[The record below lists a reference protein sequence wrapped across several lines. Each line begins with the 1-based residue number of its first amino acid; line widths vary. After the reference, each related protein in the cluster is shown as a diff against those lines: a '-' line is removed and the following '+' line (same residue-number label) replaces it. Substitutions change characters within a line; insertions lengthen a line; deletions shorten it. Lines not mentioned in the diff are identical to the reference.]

1 MAQYLDKDGLIYYHN
16 KLKTTI
22 LDKKLDATT
31 AENTYY
37 PKAGGTIGGSVVI
50 TGDLTVN
57 GTQHINNTENLNV
70 KTPMIYS
77 NADGGTLA
85 QLGGIGIKKNATDVY
100 GIVYDPTDDAVKL
113 GLGKSD
119 ASGTYTFNTGEG
131 HPIAI
136 RDDST
141 NITNNHIIK
150 WDSTKKKLVDAG
162 KSIDDINASINA
174 KYTKPS
180 GGIPKSDLDAG
191 VKASLDK
198 ADTALQSHQSLD
210 NYAKLDSVNTF
221 AKHINLTQG
230 PEAYIDFGNG
240 SKFYGTYIAVSDNT
254 ITFPNGKSGTVALI
268 EDIPTVIYYSAG
280 THITIG
286 DDNKINA
293 VWPTAS
299 DVGYAGI
306 NKTGTITGIT
316 MNGVSQGTSG
326 VVDLGTVITSHQSLA
341 DYAKLSDANTFAKLN
356 TFNSGVQI
364 PNGGPFNIGTKA
376 AEAPWVG
383 IASKEN
389 VTATLTH
396 NTLVTGKSGGISD
409 TIGYIATG
417 SFTPT
422 GTNIRNVS
430 ITAVGPI
437 GTPTASYNGSE
448 IIWKIYAQTA
458 NASVSGTVTY
468 ISDDTVSSPAFVS
481 HTHGAAGQEFYALL
495 PPNKSGTLAL
505 VEDISNNVSTIPNE
519 DIDKLFV

>member
-1 MAQYLDKDGLIYYHN
+1 MAQYLDKEGLNYYHN

-100 GIVYDPTDDAVKL
+100 GIVYDPADDAVKL

-119 ASGTYTFNTGEG
+119 ASGTYTFNTDEG
-131 HPIAI
+131 NPVAI

-141 NITNNHIIK
+141 KITNDHILK
-150 WDSTKKKLVDAG
+150 WDGTKKKLIDAG
-162 KSIDDINASINA
+162 KSINDINASINA

-180 GGIPKSDLDAG
+180 SGIPKSDLDAG

-198 ADTALQSHQSLD
+198 ADTALQSHQSL
-210 NYAKLDSVNTF
+210 
-221 AKHINLTQG
+221 
-230 PEAYIDFGNG
+230 
-240 SKFYGTYIAVSDNT
+240 
-254 ITFPNGKSGTVALI
+254 
-268 EDIPTVIYYSAG
+268 
-280 THITIG
+280 
-286 DDNKINA
+286 
-293 VWPTAS
+293 
-299 DVGYAGI
+299 
-306 NKTGTITGIT
+306 
-316 MNGVSQGTSG
+316 
-326 VVDLGTVITSHQSLA
+326 A
-341 DYAKLSDANTFAKLN
+341 DYAKLSGANTFAKLN
-356 TFNSGVQI
+356 TFDGGIQI
-364 PNGGPFNIGTKA
+364 PNGGAFNIGTKA
-376 AEAPWVG
+376 ADAPWVG

-396 NTLVTGKSGGISD
+396 NHIVRGKAGGIAD
-409 TIGYIATG
+409 TIGYLATG

-430 ITAVGPI
+430 ITSEGAPNCW
-437 GTPTASYNGSE
+437 ANYNGTE
-448 IIWKIYAQTA
+448 ITWRIYAQSA
-458 NASVSGTVTY
+458 NASVVGEVTY
-468 ISDDTVSSPAFVS
+468 ISDSTVTSPAFVS
-481 HTHGAAGQEFYALL
+481 HTQGAAGQESYALL
-495 PPNKSGTLAL
+495 PPNKSGMLAL
-505 VEDISNNVSTIPNE
+505 VEDISDNVSTIPNE

>member
-1 MAQYLDKDGLIYYHN
+1 MAQYLDKAGLNYYHN

-37 PKAGGTIGGSVVI
+37 PKAGGTIGGNVVI

-57 GTQHINNTENLNV
+57 GTQYINNTENLNV

-77 NADGGTLA
+77 NAEGGTLA

-100 GIVYDPTDDAVKL
+100 GIVYDPADDAVKL

-131 HPIAI
+131 HPVAI

-141 NITNNHIIK
+141 KITNNHIIK
-150 WDSTKKKLVDAG
+150 WDGTKKKLVDAG

-180 GGIPKSDLDAG
+180 SGIPKSDLDAG

-198 ADTALQSHQSLD
+198 ADTALQSHQSL
-210 NYAKLDSVNTF
+210 
-221 AKHINLTQG
+221 
-230 PEAYIDFGNG
+230 
-240 SKFYGTYIAVSDNT
+240 
-254 ITFPNGKSGTVALI
+254 
-268 EDIPTVIYYSAG
+268 
-280 THITIG
+280 
-286 DDNKINA
+286 
-293 VWPTAS
+293 
-299 DVGYAGI
+299 
-306 NKTGTITGIT
+306 
-316 MNGVSQGTSG
+316 
-326 VVDLGTVITSHQSLA
+326 A
-341 DYAKLSDANTFAKLN
+341 DCAKLSGANTFTKLN
-356 TFNSGVQI
+356 TFDGGVQI

-376 AEAPWVG
+376 ADAPWAG

-389 VTATLTH
+389 VTATLTQ
-396 NTLVTGKSGGISD
+396 NKLVTGKAGGISD
-409 TIGYIATG
+409 TVGYIATG

-422 GTNIRNVS
+422 GTNIRNVN
-430 ITAVGPI
+430 ITAVGAI

-448 IIWKIYAQTA
+448 ITWKIYAQTA

-481 HTHGAAGQEFYALL
+481 HTQGAAGQEFYALL

>member
-1 MAQYLDKDGLIYYHN
+1 MAQYLDKAGLSYYHS
-16 KLKTTI
+16 KLKI
-22 LDKKLDATT
+22 LLDKKLDATV

-37 PKAGGTIGGSVVI
+37 PKTGGTIGGNVI
-50 TGDLTVN
+50 IAGDLTVN

-77 NADGGTLA
+77 NADGSTLA

-100 GIVYDPTDDAVKL
+100 GIVYDPADDAVKL

-119 ASGTYTFNTGEG
+119 AGGTYTFNAGEG
-131 HPIAI
+131 HPVAI

-141 NITNNHIIK
+141 KITNNHIIK
-150 WDSTKKKLVDAG
+150 WDGTKKKFVDAG

-180 GGIPKSDLDAG
+180 SGIPKSDLDAG

-198 ADTALQSHQSLD
+198 ADTALQSHQSL
-210 NYAKLDSVNTF
+210 
-221 AKHINLTQG
+221 
-230 PEAYIDFGNG
+230 
-240 SKFYGTYIAVSDNT
+240 
-254 ITFPNGKSGTVALI
+254 
-268 EDIPTVIYYSAG
+268 
-280 THITIG
+280 
-286 DDNKINA
+286 
-293 VWPTAS
+293 
-299 DVGYAGI
+299 
-306 NKTGTITGIT
+306 
-316 MNGVSQGTSG
+316 
-326 VVDLGTVITSHQSLA
+326 A
-341 DYAKLSDANTFAKLN
+341 DYAKLNGANTFTKLN
-356 TFNSGVQI
+356 TFDGGVQI
-364 PNGGPFNIGTKA
+364 PNGGPFNVGTKA

-396 NTLVTGKSGGISD
+396 NTGVTGKAGGISD
-409 TIGYIATG
+409 TVGYIATG

-430 ITAVGPI
+430 ITAVGAI
-437 GTPTASYNGSE
+437 GTPTVSYNGSE

-458 NASVSGTVTY
+458 NAFVSGTVTY

-481 HTHGAAGQEFYALL
+481 HTQGAAGQEFYALL

-505 VEDISNNVSTIPNE
+505 VEDISDNVSTIPNE